1 MRLPYKLLLVP
12 ALALSAAAQAIPN
25 IWSSGFGQGVTEYL
39 IKNQQNAAFSLNC
52 TTNPDA
58 QNVLQ
63 HSVLI
68 DLPDGSRADS
78 HDEQTSITVVMDDQQ
93 FPIPASLGW
102 RNGDNAWISFIDA
115 LGNTAAFDVYVNDK
129 KAGSFTPGTGNTRK
143 VLNDLSGCR
152 NTIA

>member
-1 MRLPYKLLLVP
+1 MKKLSILTIFLFPITSFAVP
-12 ALALSAAAQAIPN
+12 N
-25 IWSSGFGQGVTEYL
+25 MWSSGFGQGVTEYL
-39 IKNQQNAAFSLNC
+39 ITNQQNATFNLNC

-68 DLPDGSRADS
+68 DLPDGNRADS
-78 HDEQTSITVVMDDQQ
+78 RDEQTSITVVMDDQQ

-129 KAGSFTPGTGNTRK
+129 KVGSFTPGTGNTRK
-143 VLNDLSGCR
+143 VLNELSGCR
-152 NTIA
+152 NTAG

>member
-1 MRLPYKLLLVP
+1 MKKCSILTMLLFSINSYAVP
-12 ALALSAAAQAIPN
+12 N
-25 IWSSGFGQGVTEYL
+25 MWTSGFGQGVTEYL
-39 IKNQQNAAFSLNC
+39 ISSPENVFFNLNC

-58 QNVLQ
+58 QNILQ

-78 HDEQTSITVVMDDQQ
+78 RDEQTSITVVMDDQQ

-102 RNGDNAWISFIDA
+102 RNGDNAWISFIDS

-152 NTIA
+152 NTVA